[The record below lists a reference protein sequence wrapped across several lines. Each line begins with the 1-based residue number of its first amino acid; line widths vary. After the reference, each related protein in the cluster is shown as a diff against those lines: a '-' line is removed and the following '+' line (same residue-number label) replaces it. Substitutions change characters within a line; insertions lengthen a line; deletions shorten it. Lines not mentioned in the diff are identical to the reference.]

1 MKLVTLLILA
11 LMAGPAAGQVTS
23 GKDVDEVLKWE
34 HDGCIAYEKNDAA
47 TIAGAAAM
55 TPRGSLA
62 YIAGLLVL
70 FGGLG
75 LVAVVML
82 FVFLLDQRIH
92 REAVVFLV
100 LSGIVVFGAAHLLA
114 GGLYRMLVDLYRA
127 ISRTDPVGD
136 RPLQGTRIYLLGQI
150 ASAMAIPMAL
160 MFIFVPDGN
169 GPRDNRG
176 VVLLLA
182 GVPCAF
188 FVMLSLVTFF
198 AGLGL
203 MVRDTFV
210 RHRDIIEKR
219 NAERR
224 RRVDEADDPHT
235 EVIPTV
241 LPAEL
246 RAHVKEDR

>member
-1 MKLVTLLILA
+1 
-11 LMAGPAAGQVTS
+11 
-23 GKDVDEVLKWE
+23 
-34 HDGCIAYEKNDAA
+34 
-47 TIAGAAAM
+47 M

-70 FGGLG
+70 FAGLG
-75 LVAVVML
+75 LAGPVVL
-82 FVFLLDQRIH
+82 FVLLLDH
-92 REAVVFLV
+92 RVPADAAVIFLV
-100 LSGIVVFGAAHLLA
+100 MTGLIVFGAGHILA

-127 ISRTDPVGD
+127 VSRTDPAGD
-136 RPLQGTRIYLLGQI
+136 RPLRGTRIYLLGQI

-160 MFIFVPDGN
+160 MFVLLPNGN

-182 GVPCAF
+182 AMPCAF
-188 FVMLSLVTFF
+188 FVMVSLVTFF

-219 NAERR
+219 DAERR
-224 RRVDEADDPHT
+224 RRIDDADDPHT
-235 EVIPTV
+235 EVIPMV
-241 LPAEL
+241 LPADL

>member
-1 MKLVTLLILA
+1 
-11 LMAGPAAGQVTS
+11 
-23 GKDVDEVLKWE
+23 
-34 HDGCIAYEKNDAA
+34 
-47 TIAGAAAM
+47 M

-75 LVAVVML
+75 LVGMVVLFGVLLHRRIQTEAVTVI
-82 FVFLLDQRIH
+82 FLL
-92 REAVVFLV
+92 
-100 LSGIVVFGAAHLLA
+100 LSGLIVFSAAHLLA
-114 GGLYRMLVDLYRA
+114 GGLYRMLLELYRA
-127 ISRTDPVGD
+127 ISRTDPAGD

-160 MFIFVPDGN
+160 MFVFVPDGN
-169 GPRDNRG
+169 GPRDDNRG

-210 RHRDIIEKR
+210 RQRDIVEKR
-219 NAERR
+219 DAERR
-224 RRVDEADDPHT
+224 RRIDDADDPHT

>member
-1 MKLVTLLILA
+1 
-11 LMAGPAAGQVTS
+11 
-23 GKDVDEVLKWE
+23 
-34 HDGCIAYEKNDAA
+34 
-47 TIAGAAAM
+47 M
-55 TPRGSLA
+55 TPRGSVA

-75 LVAVVML
+75 LAGPVVL
-82 FVFLLDQRIH
+82 FALLLDH
-92 REAVVFLV
+92 RVPSDAAAIFLV
-100 LSGIVVFGAAHLLA
+100 MTGLIVFGAAHVLA
-114 GGLYRMLVDLYRA
+114 GGLYRMLLDLYRA
-127 ISRTDPVGD
+127 ISRTDPASD
-136 RPLQGTRIYLLGQI
+136 RPLQGTRVFLLGQI
-150 ASAMAIPMAL
+150 ACAMAIPMAL
-160 MFIFVPDGN
+160 MFVFVPDGN

-176 VVLLLA
+176 AVLLLA

-198 AGLGL
+198 AGLGM

-219 NAERR
+219 EAARR
-224 RRVDEADDPHT
+224 RRIDEADEPLT

-246 RAHVKEDR
+246 RAHVKGDR

>member
-1 MKLVTLLILA
+1 MV
-11 LMAGPAAGQVTS
+11 
-23 GKDVDEVLKWE
+23 
-34 HDGCIAYEKNDAA
+34 
-47 TIAGAAAM
+47 
-55 TPRGSLA
+55 
-62 YIAGLLVL
+62 VL
-70 FGGLG
+70 F
-75 LVAVVML
+75 AV
-82 FVFLLDQRIH
+82 LLDQRVQ
-92 REAVVFLV
+92 REAVIFLV
-100 LSGIVVFGAAHLLA
+100 LTGLIVFGAAHLLA
-114 GGLYRMLVDLYRA
+114 GGLYRMLLELFRA
-127 ISRTDPVGD
+127 ISRTDPAGD

-160 MFIFVPDGN
+160 MFIFLPDRN
-169 GPRDNRG
+169 GPRDNPG

-219 NAERR
+219 DAERR
-224 RRVDEADDPHT
+224 RRIDDADDPHT
-235 EVIPTV
+235 EIIPTA

>member
-1 MKLVTLLILA
+1 
-11 LMAGPAAGQVTS
+11 
-23 GKDVDEVLKWE
+23 
-34 HDGCIAYEKNDAA
+34 
-47 TIAGAAAM
+47 M

-75 LVAVVML
+75 LVGLVVL
-82 FVFLLDQRIH
+82 FAFLIDRRVQT
-92 REAVVFLV
+92 EAIVFLV
-100 LSGIVVFGAAHLLA
+100 LSGLFVFGAGHLLA
-114 GGLYRMLVDLYRA
+114 GGLYRMLVDLYRS
-127 ISRTDPVGD
+127 ISRTDPAGD

-160 MFIFVPDGN
+160 MFVFVPDGN

-198 AGLGL
+198 SGLGL

-219 NAERR
+219 DAERR
-224 RRVDEADDPHT
+224 RRIEDADDPHT